1 MTESALNQDGF
12 DVIREIRDA
21 LESERLLTARV
32 ADSIL
37 RLGQLA
43 SVSTPEMQDMFHQWL
58 GLVGAQVIREAGEKG
73 ECDVPT
79 MAQSIGIGE
88 TTLFSLLVS
97 LHRAGKIRIETV
109 RFSAGEGKNSEAC
122 ECLTR

>member
-1 MTESALNQDGF
+1 MKENALTEGDF
-12 DVIREIRDA
+12 DVMREIRDA

-43 SVSTPEMQDMFHQWL
+43 SVATPEMQDMFHQWL
-58 GLVGAQVIREAGEKG
+58 GLIGGQVIREAGEKG
-73 ECDVPT
+73 ECDISSV
-79 MAQSIGIGE
+79 ARSIGIGE

-97 LHRAGKIRIETV
+97 LHRAGKIQIETV
-109 RFSAGEGKNSEAC
+109 RFSPGGGKNSEAC
-122 ECLTR
+122 ECLVR